1 MNRFN
6 VFIENNRKINFDIE
20 AENIEEATEILNDFM
35 SQFDIFKFSEKET
48 KEDTKITISEIKDNH
63 SITED

>member
-20 AENIEEATEILNDFM
+20 AENIDEATEILNDFM